1 MMSVLELKATDKSQD
16 DLAAKVLRLQN
27 IIKNYQNGS

>member
-1 MMSVLELKATDKSQD
+1 MMCVLELKTTDKSQD
-16 DLAAKVLRLQN
+16 DCAAKVLRLQY